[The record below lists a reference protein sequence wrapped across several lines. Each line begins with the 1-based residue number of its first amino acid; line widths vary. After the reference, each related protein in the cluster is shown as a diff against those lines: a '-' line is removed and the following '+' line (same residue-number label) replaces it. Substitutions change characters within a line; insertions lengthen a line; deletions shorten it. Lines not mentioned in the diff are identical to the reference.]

1 MGLDDDNVKS
11 GNEEDNVK
19 SDNEEASG
27 GTLSRYKSES
37 SVAATEEE
45 DDDEDRKIELGP
57 QCTLKEQLEKDKV
70 FASFFSYFVVFEISE
85 NKIKI

>member
-11 GNEEDNVK
+11 GNEEENFK

-70 FASFFSYFVVFEISE
+70 FASFLFLLSLKFQ
-85 NKIKI
+85 KIK